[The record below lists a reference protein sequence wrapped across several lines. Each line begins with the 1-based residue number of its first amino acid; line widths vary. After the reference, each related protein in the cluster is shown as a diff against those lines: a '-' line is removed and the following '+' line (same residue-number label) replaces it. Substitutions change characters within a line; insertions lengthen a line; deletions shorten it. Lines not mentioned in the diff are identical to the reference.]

1 MFRVK
6 EFGEYAAAY
15 SPIHAKRC
23 FIQSLLIMQAK
34 DMVQYKRTWSM
45 EQLHLMLKNDSKAYE
60 LWHGKAVKYAKKMLA
75 GEAVLMDNLAMVMI
89 PIITHSCDRL
99 INWYRRVICEPLSM
113 TSEQKGI
120 VAWQWFY
127 NDMMETYDFYKKYGR
142 QN

>member
-1 MFRVK
+1 MN
-6 EFGEYAAAY
+6 
-15 SPIHAKRC
+15 
-23 FIQSLLIMQAK
+23 AK
-34 DMVQYKRTWSM
+34 DMVQYKRTWPM

-60 LWHGKAVKYAKKMLA
+60 LWHGKAAKYAKKMLA
-75 GEAVLMDNLAMVMI
+75 GEAVLMDNLATVMI
-89 PIITHSCDRL
+89 PIITQSCDRL
-99 INWYRRVICEPLSM
+99 INWHRRVICEPLNM